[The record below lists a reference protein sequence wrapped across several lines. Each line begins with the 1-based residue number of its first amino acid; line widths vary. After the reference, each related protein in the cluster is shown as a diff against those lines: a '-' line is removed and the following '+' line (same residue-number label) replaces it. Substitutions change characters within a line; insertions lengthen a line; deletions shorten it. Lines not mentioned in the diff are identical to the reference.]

1 MILDCKS
8 RPFREIYKEFSE
20 KFLMRLHGDRTLRPQ
35 V

>member
-8 RPFREIYKEFSE
+8 RPFREICKEFSE
-20 KFLMRLHGDRTLRPQ
+20 KFLMSFHRDRTLRPQ